1 MTRAALEQDRDYYR
15 SLIESLIGEFPWIPI
30 EGEPSVEEVAH
41 QAAADSPSVGELR
54 LTHLYTDADLFLTL
68 PDYRGGN
75 AARIVLYQPLDE
87 EIRPAEDGFI
97 GSLGRSHRTIAAIYE
112 ADYVEPVADP
122 TVVLHGCVPVEYT
135 EGKLRS
141 MMIGITATALRVQ
154 RLHEDVQ
161 SPLREILSDGP
172 DSSNGELMDSHCH
185 A

>member
-1 MTRAALEQDRDYYR
+1 MTNALAQDREYYR
-15 SLIESLIGEFPWIPI
+15 SLIEALIDGFPWLPV
-30 EGEPSVEEVAH
+30 EGEPSVDEVARR
-41 QAAADSPSVGELR
+41 AAADAPSVGELR

-75 AARIVLYQPLDE
+75 AARAVLYHPLDE
-87 EIRPAEDGFI
+87 GIRPAEDGFV

-112 ADYVEPVADP
+112 ADYVDPVADP

-135 EGKLRS
+135 EAKLRS
-141 MMIGITATALRVQ
+141 MMTGITATALRVQ

-161 SPLREILSDGP
+161 SPLREVLSGGSDP
-172 DSSNGELMDSHCH
+172 SNGALTDSNCH